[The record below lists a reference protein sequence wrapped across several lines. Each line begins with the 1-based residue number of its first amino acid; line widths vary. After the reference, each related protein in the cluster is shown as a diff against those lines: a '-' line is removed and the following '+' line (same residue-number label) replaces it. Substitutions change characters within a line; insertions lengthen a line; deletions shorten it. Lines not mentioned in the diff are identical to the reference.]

1 MNAKLSLRELM
12 DQAEVEYGIN
22 SNESEYKRALN
33 VAEQKSAKTLE
44 IAEELLDILNRGGE
58 RRLYKARFC

>member
-1 MNAKLSLRELM
+1 MNAKLSLRDLM
-12 DQAEVEYGIN
+12 AQAEVEYGIN
-22 SNESEYKRALN
+22 SDESEYKRALN
-33 VAEQKSAKTLE
+33 VAEQKSAKALE